1 MFFGFWIVLLVF
13 EIKLYMIKLFDSHV
27 QESCCKSWNLLQTWD
42 KMAGLLTTRRQSSPL
57 RTRHQ
62 QQRPGS
68 PQVNKCQRSTY
79 SHQDFVR
86 GRKCWLVD
94 SGGVSRCPSVQ
105 FPKSSADVKDRTLH
119 NTRLISMELQR
130 SCFWIWQMLQRV
142 LDVGTAKGLQLSW

>member
-1 MFFGFWIVLLVF
+1 MKLSNLNHSIPDHFRLHHYNIILHIFSLFHQVSHFMFFGFWIVLLVF

-94 SGGVSRCPSVQ
+94 SGFKVSIRPVSQVFCG
-105 FPKSSADVKDRTLH
+105 R
-119 NTRLISMELQR
+119 QR
-130 SCFWIWQMLQRV
+130 
-142 LDVGTAKGLQLSW
+142 